1 MVVTDYQAPYDPTA
15 PAAEMVEGL
24 LVHGVDGVSF
34 GGKNVLYVLALKSL

>member
-1 MVVTDYQAPYDPTA
+1 MKVTDDQTPYDPTA

-34 GGKNVLYVLALKSL
+34 GGKNVLYVLPLRLY